1 MLEPTSDVQTVEY
14 QRPSEIQ
21 PEDMVSFISLPHYEL
36 HKLINDSCNLLSYS
50 ESFLNKVSKLN
61 N

>member
-1 MLEPTSDVQTVEY
+1 MLEPGSDVQTVEY

-36 HKLINDSCNLLSYS
+36 HKLINDSCKYS
-50 ESFLNKVSKLN
+50 LYFRIFYQ
-61 N
+61 